1 MTAPDEARDRYFE
14 ANRDHWE
21 ALVEDV
27 SVTTDDVGAF
37 LDGETQLLPLERN
50 ELGEVEGKRLLH
62 LQSLVGLR
70 TLSWAREGATVTGV
84 DFSGEAV
91 EMARDLAA
99 ETGLADR
106 ATFLESN
113 LYNLPD
119 RHDERYDVVYTAF
132 GVLCWLP
139 DIERWAEIVAEFLE
153 PGGTFY
159 LAEIHPLAD
168 ALDFEYEGGEE
179 SGGGSQLRIRTEHP
193 YFTPEAPISS
203 AGSDGTT
210 DSGSDDDAD
219 SDNEDGGPYK
229 WTHSLGETL
238 TALLDA
244 GIDLSFV
251 HEHPFAALEQ
261 FPGMV
266 EDENGYWRFEDD
278 VDLPLTVTVKG
289 TRR

>member
-1 MTAPDEARDRYFE
+1 MTSPDEARDRYFE

-27 SVTTDDVGAF
+27 SVTTDGVEAF

-50 ELGEVEGKRLLH
+50 ELGDVEGKRLLH

-84 DFSGEAV
+84 DFSGEAT
-91 EMARDLAA
+91 EMARELAA

-113 LYNLPD
+113 LYDLPD

-139 DIERWAEIVAEFLE
+139 DVARWAEVVAEFLK

-168 ALDFEYEGGEE
+168 ALDVEYAGDE
-179 SGGGSQLRIRTEHP
+179 SEADSELRIRTEHP
-193 YFTPEAPISS
+193 YFTPDSPIAS
-203 AGSDGTT
+203 AGNDGSG
-210 DSGSDDDAD
+210 DSANDAGTGAD
-219 SDNEDGGPYK
+219 AEDGGPYK

-244 GIDLSFV
+244 GIELSFV

-266 EDENGYWRFEDD
+266 EDENGYWRFEED

-289 TRR
+289 TVG